1 MLKIKQ
7 ITSVRAKVNKG
18 IQNQKRV
25 LCMDKVVLRGSEE
38 GIVWHCIAG
47 LTSSPMIWTKGASAF
62 PPTAL

>member
-25 LCMDKVVLRGSEE
+25 LRMDKVVLRRSE
-38 GIVWHCIAG
+38 GRVV
-47 LTSSPMIWTKGASAF
+47 
-62 PPTAL
+62 

>member
-38 GIVWHCIAG
+38 GIV
-47 LTSSPMIWTKGASAF
+47 
-62 PPTAL
+62 

>member
-25 LCMDKVVLRGSEE
+25 FCMDKVLLRGSEE
-38 GIVWHCIAG
+38 GIV
-47 LTSSPMIWTKGASAF
+47 
-62 PPTAL
+62 